1 MINRVIPETA
11 FRVTKYNSSIKFNL
25 ERAAKMKKI
34 LTLLLFAL
42 LFSAVSYSQSDLKTA
57 GETMERGLFQ
67 TVKDKDWNTLEGLIA
82 IGFQSMHADGP
93 KSRSAAIDYIKSIT
107 FKYYHF
113 SDIVVTDNDSGTILI
128 ITYKLTFS
136 ENLEMTEQEKGKYVN
151 NLSVWQKNGEK
162 WQWMSH
168 SVFDGNVSK

>member
-1 MINRVIPETA
+1 
-11 FRVTKYNSSIKFNL
+11 
-25 ERAAKMKKI
+25 MKKI
-34 LTLLLFAL
+34 LTLFLFAFI
-42 LFSAVSYSQSDLKTA
+42 FSTVSYSQSDLKTA

-113 SDIVVTDNDSGTILI
+113 SDIVVTNNDSGTILV

-136 ENLEMTEQEKGKYVN
+136 ENLEMTEEEKGKYVN
-151 NLSVWQKNGEK
+151 NLSVWQKNGER

-168 SVFDGNVSK
+168 SVFDGKVKK